1 MEHIMLNH
9 NVLLGIAAIQDE
21 MIAIRH
27 QLHSHPELAY
37 EEVKTSELVANLL
50 TKWGYE
56 VTRGIGITGVVG
68 QLKNGNGPSIGFRAD
83 MDALPID
90 EKTDLPYK
98 STIPGKMH
106 ACGHDGHTATLLTT
120 ARYLAENRN
129 FKGTVNVIFQ
139 PAEEGYAGAKKM
151 MDDGLFEKFPCDAVF
166 GFHNMPG
173 YETAHFGFCAG
184 PAMAS
189 ADTVNITVKGKGG
202 HGALPHMSVDP
213 IVVASSIVMAL
224 QSIVARNVNPLETAI
239 ITVGIIKS
247 GIAHNIIPDEA
258 HMTLTV
264 RTLNSE
270 VQDLVEKRIIE
281 TAEFQA
287 KSYGATA
294 EVEYIRTYPVLNN
307 SAAETEFAEEVAKK
321 FLGDEYIIK
330 NIPPMTASEDFAFML
345 QQCKGSYIFV
355 GNGINSA
362 NGCSLHNPAYDFND
376 EILPVVASY
385 WVKLTEAYLKA

>member
-1 MEHIMLNH
+1 MFNH

-21 MIAIRH
+21 MIEIRH

-37 EEVKTSELVANLL
+37 EEVKTSELVATLL
-50 TKWGYE
+50 KQWGYE
-56 VTRGIGITGVVG
+56 VTRGLGITGVVG
-68 QLKNGNGPSIGFRAD
+68 QLKNGDGPTIGFRAD

-98 STIPGKMH
+98 SKIPGKMH
-106 ACGHDGHTATLLTT
+106 ACGHDGHTATLLTA

-139 PAEEGYAGAKKM
+139 PAEEGYAGAQKM
-151 MDDGLFEKFPCDAVF
+151 IDDGLFEKFPCDAVF

-173 YETAHFGFCAG
+173 YETGHFGFCPGA
-184 PAMAS
+184 AMAS

-202 HGALPHMSVDP
+202 HGALPHTSVDP

-224 QSIVARNVNPLETAI
+224 QSIVSRNVNPLETAI
-239 ITVGIIKS
+239 ITVGIINA

-264 RTLNSE
+264 RTLNSD

-294 EVEYIRTYPVLNN
+294 EVEYIRSYPVLNN
-307 SAAETEFAEEVAKK
+307 TAKETAFAEQVAQE
-321 FLGDEYIIK
+321 FLGNEYVIE
-330 NIPPMTASEDFAFML
+330 NMPPITASEDFAFML
-345 QQCKGSYIFV
+345 QQCPGSYIFV
-355 GNGINSA
+355 GNGVNSA
-362 NGCSLHNPAYDFND
+362 NGCSLHNPGYDFND

-385 WVKLTEAYLKA
+385 WVKLAEAYLKA

>member
-1 MEHIMLNH
+1 MLNH

-68 QLKNGNGPSIGFRAD
+68 QLKNGDGPSIGFRAD

>member
-1 MEHIMLNH
+1 MLNH

-21 MIAIRH
+21 MIEIRH

-37 EEVKTSELVANLL
+37 EEVKTSELVATLL
-50 TKWGYE
+50 KQWGYE
-56 VTRGIGITGVVG
+56 VTRGLGITGVVG
-68 QLKNGNGPSIGFRAD
+68 QLKNGDGPTIGFRAD

-98 STIPGKMH
+98 SKIPGKMH
-106 ACGHDGHTATLLTT
+106 ACGHDGHTATLLTA

-139 PAEEGYAGAKKM
+139 PAEEGYAGAQKM
-151 MDDGLFEKFPCDAVF
+151 IDDGLFEKFPCDAVF

-173 YETAHFGFCAG
+173 YETGHFGFCPGA
-184 PAMAS
+184 AMAS

-202 HGALPHMSVDP
+202 HGALPHTSVDP

-224 QSIVARNVNPLETAI
+224 QSIVSRNVNPLETAI
-239 ITVGIIKS
+239 ITVGIINA

-264 RTLNSE
+264 RTLNSD

-294 EVEYIRTYPVLNN
+294 EVEYIRSYPVLNN
-307 SAAETEFAEEVAKK
+307 TAKETAFAEQVAQE
-321 FLGDEYIIK
+321 FLGNEYVIE
-330 NIPPMTASEDFAFML
+330 NMPPITASEDFAFML
-345 QQCKGSYIFV
+345 QQCPGSYIFV
-355 GNGINSA
+355 GNGVNSA
-362 NGCSLHNPAYDFND
+362 NGCSLHNPGYDFND

-385 WVKLTEAYLKA
+385 WVKLAEAYLKA